1 MNTEQEYRAALKAHD
16 WYYDYSDDYTAWCKG
31 RDERS
36 ALQAAR
42 RTLDPD
48 YAIWN
53 EYSPKPVQAIT
64 KTETS
69 K

>member
-1 MNTEQEYRAALKAHD
+1 MTETQYREALQNHD
-16 WYYDYSDDYTAWCKG
+16 WYYDYSDDYTAWCRG
-31 RDERS
+31 RDELS

-48 YAIWN
+48 YSIWN
-53 EYSPKPVQAIT
+53 EYAPKPIIATT